1 MNEFPPIQHAI
12 KPVLEK
18 SLADPTGDESC
29 CEALDRDAIGELSS
43 DLLDRMTCEELARII
58 RASGVAELER
68 WDCEGHLGLYDRT
81 TLVRLAH
88 IARRCCQ
95 HHDAP

>member
-1 MNEFPPIQHAI
+1 MKEFPLVQHAI
-12 KPVLEK
+12 ETVIEK
-18 SLADPTGDESC
+18 KTADPACNESC

-43 DLLDRMTCEELARII
+43 DLIDRMTCEELARVI

-68 WDCEGHLGLYDRT
+68 WDCDGHLGLYDRT

-88 IARRCCQ
+88 LARRCCQ